1 MIYKMSKQIKKAFR
15 GAILSAGILGLV
27 LFFVTMALCLI
38 TIMQVNRQ
46 MGFSYATPETPE
58 GELFI
63 IQKVAPGKIMHE
75 AGLQKNDR
83 VLMPGP
89 NHLYRRLIRNQGSEV
104 LIPVS
109 RDGEQLIIKVMVPEL
124 EIPCAG
130 LCIFLKIRPD
140 KNGEILPAGN

>member
-1 MIYKMSKQIKKAFR
+1 MSKPIINKTFR

-27 LFFVTMALCLI
+27 LFFVTMAICLI
-38 TIMQVNRQ
+38 TIMQINRQ

-63 IQKVAPGKIMHE
+63 IQKVAHGKIMHE
-75 AGLQKNDR
+75 AGLQKYDR

-89 NHLYRRLIRNQGSEV
+89 NNLYRRLIRNQGSEV

-109 RDGEQLIIKVMVPEL
+109 RDGEQLIIKV
-124 EIPCAG
+124 CAG
-130 LCIFLKIRPD
+130 LCIFLKIRPY
-140 KNGEILPAGN
+140 KNGESLPAGN

>member
-1 MIYKMSKQIKKAFR
+1 M
-15 GAILSAGILGLV
+15 AI
-27 LFFVTMALCLI
+27 CLI

-63 IQKVAPGKIMHE
+63 IQKVVHGKIMHE
-75 AGLQKNDR
+75 AGLQEYDR

-89 NHLYRRLIRNQGSEV
+89 NNLYRRLIRNQGSEV

-109 RDGEQLIIKVMVPEL
+109 RDGEQLIIKVLAPEL

-130 LCIFLKIRPD
+130 LCIFLKIRPEKKGD
-140 KNGEILPAGN
+140 G